1 MNRSKLSLLLAPLVL
16 LSGCSFGASID
27 TLMAPPKL
35 SIEQEEIYNAL
46 TLSTG
51 SAISLKYPKSG
62 KYLSA
67 FIVEDIDGG
76 GDKEA
81 VVFYERN
88 VHSLDENPLR
98 ISTFA
103 KDTENS
109 WVPVSDKPA
118 MGSEIEKVM
127 ISKLGDNARTNLII
141 GSSSINRAEK
151 IVSVYTVS
159 GGQLMDPDFS
169 LAYNYFDV
177 VDMDNDGQNEFV
189 MISTPGAGAPASV
202 IAYKLDSEGKYHES
216 VCELNGSFSESDSRI
231 SYGRLSTGETA
242 MYIDASSGSGT
253 VQTEIIY
260 MDKKGAMKKMFPAPE
275 EAMATE
281 RPIGFNTFDIDYD
294 GMLEIPCQ
302 EICPGYEQSPESE
315 QVMLT
320 NWMGLGKDN
329 RLERKY
335 TSYYSTSDGFVFIFP
350 EKWRKKVTVRRDTI
364 SNELAFNVIT
374 DGKRGREL
382 MRICHAE
389 DIASR
394 EDRLSTGYMLLHTKG
409 DSSFLAYIPQSG
421 SHADGLSISSAD
433 VAVGFRF
440 RD

>member
-103 KDTENS
+103 KDAENS

-127 ISKLGDNARTNLII
+127 ISKLGDNERTNLII

-159 GGQLMDPDFS
+159 GGQLIDPDFS

-177 VDMDNDGQNEFV
+177 VDMDNDGQNYKQYAEYQHHCLRVDYPFEHNV
-189 MISTPGAGAPASV
+189 AYACDGLVDVVAS
-202 IAYKLDSEGKYHES
+202 HEEP
-216 VCELNGSFSESDSRI
+216 VEVVYL
-231 SYGRLSTGETA
+231 
-242 MYIDASSGSGT
+242 
-253 VQTEIIY
+253 VEI
-260 MDKKGAMKKMFPAPE
+260 
-275 EAMATE
+275 
-281 RPIGFNTFDIDYD
+281 
-294 GMLEIPCQ
+294 Q
-302 EICPGYEQSPESE
+302 
-315 QVMLT
+315 
-320 NWMGLGKDN
+320 
-329 RLERKY
+329 
-335 TSYYSTSDGFVFIFP
+335 
-350 EKWRKKVTVRRDTI
+350 
-364 SNELAFNVIT
+364 
-374 DGKRGREL
+374 RGRKQYRRGRREY
-382 MRICHAE
+382 HAE
-389 DIASR
+389 PVGQVAGV
-394 EDRLSTGYMLLHTKG
+394 LSVDDDYHHYQQNKH
-409 DSSFLAYIPQSG
+409 DA
-421 SHADGLSISSAD
+421 
-433 VAVGFRF
+433 
-440 RD
+440 RDN